1 MVQDYL
7 EYKNHTKKYMGGNR
21 KYEYDERIIKPFDKF
36 YAKLRELSKKGI
48 AIPAL
53 AGVFGLGVLANK
65 KDSEKLDNIE

>member
-7 EYKNHTKKYMGGNR
+7 EYKNHTKRYMGGKR

-53 AGVFGLGVLANK
+53 AGVFGLGALANK
-65 KDSEKLDNIE
+65 NDDKSVDNIE